1 VLALITPPVEM
12 NLYVIRGVAGA
23 PFSEVIRGVLP
34 CALLILMGL
43 VVVFTFPQLATWLQ
57 QVAGFGGGR

>member
-1 VLALITPPVEM
+1 M

>member
-1 VLALITPPVEM
+1 M
-12 NLYVIRGVAGA
+12 NLYGIKGIAGA
-23 PFSEVIRGVLP
+23 PLSEVIRGVLP